1 MSPDVNVKLRLAS
14 APYCAC
20 GVMEGGEGGGVF
32 LVILGNLNCQCS
44 SCVPQMCNVTPEN
57 KLLFPSNRQYS
68 ILLCEIFPLI
78 N

>member
-1 MSPDVNVKLRLAS
+1 MSPDVNVKPRLAS

-20 GVMEGGEGGGVF
+20 GVMEGGGGVF

-68 ILLCEIFPLI
+68 ILLCEKCRLI